1 VNSSGCV
8 PLSGDAGEAYGAGCG
23 HVFGDAPAVFFGVE
37 PKPKA
42 IAGCG
47 ACSGRFIRSRRV
59 LRGEEMAA
67 AAAAVGVMGP
77 VGGFMR
83 AGSATA
89 IEWVAGDIVL
99 FDRGL
104 GGGEFFSVGGDD
116 DAVYEVLLRGVFGG
130 EGLVVAGQVGGGDL
144 DAVEVES
151 GEALVE
157 VAGGESGEDALDG
170 ELDGE
175 AVFDGRQVEGV
186 EGGGLALVE
195 MVIAEIVAL
204 KGAAAAT
211 ASAGADV
218 AAVCDHGYPLPRCF
232 VREMFVFNKLRMMA
246 CTGIVYFQ

>member
-1 VNSSGCV
+1 M
-8 PLSGDAGEAYGAGCG
+8 
-23 HVFGDAPAVFFGVE
+23 FGDAPAVFFGVE
-37 PKPKA
+37 PKPEA

-47 ACSGRFIRSRRV
+47 ACCGRFIRSRRV

-116 DAVYEVLLRGVFGG
+116 DAVYEVSLRGVFGG
-130 EGLVVAGQVGGGDL
+130 EGLVVAGQV
-144 DAVEVES
+144 
-151 GEALVE
+151 
-157 VAGGESGEDALDG
+157 AGGERGEDALDG

-232 VREMFVFNKLRMMA
+232 VREMFVFNKLRMMI